1 MRSRFFL
8 RLSGSLLLLLM
19 PTSGWAADYP
29 IVVRGRAE
37 NGGGPRLGFWKA
49 APPNSLRSSVARRFL
64 GDAPMRLLLL
74 LAQRE
79 RAHLFDKQLK
89 AVEAAQNRQPR
100 VCFETQEVRYVG
112 PAGRACPPKST

>member
-37 NGGGPRLGFWKA
+37 NGGGPRTGVF
-49 APPNSLRSSVARRFL
+49 
-64 GDAPMRLLLL
+64 
-74 LAQRE
+74 
-79 RAHLFDKQLK
+79 
-89 AVEAAQNRQPR
+89 
-100 VCFETQEVRYVG
+100 
-112 PAGRACPPKST
+112 GRATGAWPSPRR